1 MKKISAIV
9 LCLLVVLSCSAP
21 AFAAGSNVITITP
34 NKTQVAPGDSVD
46 FTVTIKATDACRT
59 AGLILQYDAA
69 VFDVVEG
76 KCDNDDALVATFDK
90 TRGFIIL
97 FAKATVL
104 EGELCTFTLKVRDAA
119 ATNVYEVGLK
129 ASMKDKDDPIE
140 VEIETAS
147 ISVVRKGDTA
157 PDTKPTEKPT
167 EPPKATEKPTEP
179 AKETEKPTEPA
190 KETKPAETEE
200 PTEPATEAAQV
211 TEPAA
216 VPTDAS
222 TEPQPTVTEPA
233 ESTAAETQSATEA
246 PAEPTVT
253 TPEETERFEFPMWAI
268 PVYAIGFALIIIIL
282 ILKRRRK

>member
-76 KCDNDDALVATFDK
+76 KCDNDDALIATFDK

-140 VEIETAS
+140 VKIETAS

-200 PTEPATEAAQV
+200 PTEAATEAAQV

-216 VPTDAS
+216 VSTDAP
-222 TEPQPTVTEPA
+222 TEPQP
-233 ESTAAETQSATEA
+233 TAAETQSATEV
-246 PAEPTVT
+246 PTEPPVT
-253 TPEETERFEFPMWAI
+253 TPEASSEFEFPMWAI
-268 PVYAIGFALIIIIL
+268 PVYAIGFALIILIL

>member
-76 KCDNDDALVATFDK
+76 KCDNDDALIATFDK

-140 VEIETAS
+140 VKIETAS

-179 AKETEKPTEPA
+179 VKETEKPTEP

-200 PTEPATEAAQV
+200 PTVPATEAAQV

-216 VPTDAS
+216 VPTDAP
-222 TEPQPTVTEPA
+222 TEPQP
-233 ESTAAETQSATEA
+233 TAAETQSATEV
-246 PAEPTVT
+246 PTEPPVT
-253 TPEETERFEFPMWAI
+253 TPEESREFEFPMWAI

>member
-76 KCDNDDALVATFDK
+76 KCDNDDALIATFDK

-140 VEIETAS
+140 VKIETAS

-200 PTEPATEAAQV
+200 PTVPATEAAQV
-211 TEPAA
+211 TEPTAA
-216 VPTDAS
+216 PTDAP
-222 TEPQPTVTEPA
+222 TEPQP
-233 ESTAAETQSATEA
+233 TAAETQSATEA
-246 PAEPTVT
+246 PTEPPVT
-253 TPEETERFEFPMWAI
+253 TPEASREFEFPMWAI
-268 PVYAIGFALIIIIL
+268 PVYAIGFALIILIL

>member
-1 MKKISAIV
+1 MKKISAIL
-9 LCLLVVLSCSAP
+9 LCLLVVLSCTAP
-21 AFAAGSNVITITP
+21 AFAAESNVITITP

-76 KCDNDDALVATFDK
+76 KCDNDDALIATFDK
-90 TRGFIIL
+90 SRGFIIL

-140 VEIETAS
+140 VKIETAS

-167 EPPKATEKPTEP
+167 EPPKETEKPTEP

-200 PTEPATEAAQV
+200 PTVPATGAAQV

-216 VPTDAS
+216 VPTDAP
-222 TEPQPTVTEPA
+222 TEPQP
-233 ESTAAETQSATEA
+233 TAAETQSATEV
-246 PAEPTVT
+246 PTEPPVT
-253 TPEETERFEFPMWAI
+253 TPEASREFEFPMWAI

>member
-21 AFAAGSNVITITP
+21 AFAAESNVITITP

-76 KCDNDDALVATFDK
+76 KCDNDDALIATFDK

-129 ASMKDKDDPIE
+129 ASMKDKDDPMK
-140 VEIETAS
+140 VKIETAS

-200 PTEPATEAAQV
+200 PTVPATEAAQV
-211 TEPAA
+211 TEPTAA
-216 VPTDAS
+216 PTDAP
-222 TEPQPTVTEPA
+222 TEPQP
-233 ESTAAETQSATEA
+233 TAAETQSATEV
-246 PAEPTVT
+246 PTEPPVT
-253 TPEETERFEFPMWAI
+253 TPEASREFEFPMWAI
-268 PVYAIGFALIIIIL
+268 PVYAIGFALIILIL

>member
-76 KCDNDDALVATFDK
+76 KCDNDDALIATFDK

-140 VEIETAS
+140 VKIETAS

-190 KETKPAETEE
+190 KETKPAETEG
-200 PTEPATEAAQV
+200 PTEAATEAAQV

-216 VPTDAS
+216 VSTDAP
-222 TEPQPTVTEPA
+222 TEPQP
-233 ESTAAETQSATEA
+233 TAAETQSATEV
-246 PAEPTVT
+246 PTEPPVT
-253 TPEETERFEFPMWAI
+253 TPEASSEFEFPMWAI
-268 PVYAIGFALIIIIL
+268 PVYAIGFALIILIL

>member
-9 LCLLVVLSCSAP
+9 LCLLVVLSCTAP

-76 KCDNDDALVATFDK
+76 KCDNDDALIATFDK

-140 VEIETAS
+140 VKIETAS

-200 PTEPATEAAQV
+200 PTVPATEAAQI
-211 TEPAA
+211 TEPTAA
-216 VPTDAS
+216 PTDAP
-222 TEPQPTVTEPA
+222 TEPQPT
-233 ESTAAETQSATEA
+233 AAETRSATEA
-246 PAEPTVT
+246 PTEPTVT

-268 PVYAIGFALIIIIL
+268 PVYAIGFALIILIL

>member
-21 AFAAGSNVITITP
+21 AFAAESNVITITP

-76 KCDNDDALVATFDK
+76 KCDNDDALIATFDK

-140 VEIETAS
+140 VKIETAS

-157 PDTKPTEKPT
+157 PETKPTEKPT

-179 AKETEKPTEPA
+179 AKET
-190 KETKPAETEE
+190 KPAETEE
-200 PTEPATEAAQV
+200 PTEAATEAAQV
-211 TEPAA
+211 TEPTAA
-216 VPTDAS
+216 PTDAP
-222 TEPQPTVTEPA
+222 TEPQP
-233 ESTAAETQSATEA
+233 TAAETQSATEV
-246 PAEPTVT
+246 PTEPPVT
-253 TPEETERFEFPMWAI
+253 TPEASREFEFPMWAI
-268 PVYAIGFALIIIIL
+268 PVYAIGFALIILIL

>member
-76 KCDNDDALVATFDK
+76 KCDNDDALIATFDK
-90 TRGFIIL
+90 SRGFIIL

-140 VEIETAS
+140 VKIETAS

-167 EPPKATEKPTEP
+167 EPPKETEKPTEP

-211 TEPAA
+211 TEPTAA
-216 VPTDAS
+216 PTDAP
-222 TEPQPTVTEPA
+222 TEPQP
-233 ESTAAETQSATEA
+233 TAAETQSATEV
-246 PAEPTVT
+246 PTEPPVT
-253 TPEETERFEFPMWAI
+253 TPEASREFEFPMWAI
-268 PVYAIGFALIIIIL
+268 PVYAIGFALIVIIL

>member
-140 VEIETAS
+140 VKIETAS

-157 PDTKPTEKPT
+157 PETKPTEKPT

-179 AKETEKPTEPA
+179 VKETEKPTEP

-200 PTEPATEAAQV
+200 PTVPATEAAQV
-211 TEPAA
+211 TEPTAA
-216 VPTDAS
+216 PTDAP
-222 TEPQPTVTEPA
+222 TEPQP
-233 ESTAAETQSATEA
+233 TAAETQSATEV
-246 PAEPTVT
+246 PTEPPVT
-253 TPEETERFEFPMWAI
+253 TPEASSEFEFPMWAI
-268 PVYAIGFALIIIIL
+268 PVYAIGFALIILIL